1 MENKKIKFN
10 GMDLFIIIVAVA
22 VVAAGTYFLCARG
35 GSTAVVT
42 QENVLVR
49 TTVELDMQNKEFA
62 ELVKVGEKA
71 AIGEKEKMMTV
82 VESVEIVPATDKGY
96 DIIEGRVL
104 RAEVPDKYDVKIT
117 LVGDGTENERDI
129 MINGNSLKVGQKVV
143 VSSRDFAGEGYI
155 IGLETEAKN

>member
-22 VVAAGTYFLCARG
+22 VVAAGAYFLCARG

-71 AIGEKEKMMTV
+71 VIGEKEKMMTV

-117 LVGDGTENERDI
+117 LVGDGTENDRDI